1 MTLFHSGRP
10 VAVACLILSGL
21 VAACTA
27 EQPADDRPVA
37 AIDEAACDAG
47 MVGRFDTGA
56 DLFIAQFDARPDV
69 DDLHAIAAV
78 STILADEAFACVDH
92 LAVAGAYGRQ
102 GGLYIPA
109 PELFTLAFGDHWIE
123 ADDRHEDAAAE
134 LAVLIVERLQAGGDV
149 WIAEAGQSDL
159 TAMTIRAAQDIAPDL
174 DFAGR
179 VHLVQHSSWNESQT
193 DADALAFVRE
203 HMDYIR
209 IPDGNAAG
217 NGSPGFRT
225 ENGALWPRMLAD
237 ETVGATWAEAQ
248 RIADANNEK
257 AGYDN
262 PAVRAGGFDFSD
274 VSETAYIFGF
284 EDMAGVEAFAERFI
298 AAP

>member
-1 MTLFHSGRP
+1 MALHFSRRATT
-10 VAVACLILSGL
+10 AACLMFFGFLS
-21 VAACTA
+21 ACN
-27 EQPADDRPVA
+27 QPTDIEPKAVIDDA
-37 AIDEAACDAG
+37 SCDAG
-47 MVGRFDTGA
+47 MIGRFDTGQ

-69 DDLHAIAAV
+69 DDLHAVAAV

-92 LAVAGAYGRQ
+92 LAVAGAYGQQ

-109 PELFTLAFGDHWIE
+109 PDLFTLAFGDHWIE
-123 ADDRHEDAAAE
+123 AHERRQDAAAE
-134 LAVLIVERLQAGGDV
+134 LADLIVERLEAGGDV

-159 TAMTIRAAQDIAPDL
+159 TAATIRAARDIAPGLAYDQ
-174 DFAGR
+174 R

-193 DADALAFVRE
+193 EPDALAYVRE
-203 HMDYIR
+203 YTDYIR
-209 IPDGNAAG
+209 IPDGNAGG

-225 ENGALWPRMLAD
+225 ESGALWPALLAD
-237 ETVGATWAEAQ
+237 EDVGETWAEAK
-248 RIADANNEK
+248 RLADANNEK

-284 EDMAGVEAFAERFI
+284 EDMADVEAFMTRFI
-298 AAP
+298 GAD

>member
-1 MTLFHSGRP
+1 MAP
-10 VAVACLILSGL
+10 V
-21 VAACTA
+21 
-27 EQPADDRPVA
+27 
-37 AIDEAACDAG
+37 DEATCDAG
-47 MVGRFDTGA
+47 MIGRFDSGA

-78 STILADEAFACVDH
+78 ATVLADDAFACVDH

-109 PELFTLAFGDHWIE
+109 PELFDLAFGDHWIE
-123 ADDRHEDAAAE
+123 AHDRHQDAAAE
-134 LAVLIVERLQAGGDV
+134 LAALIVDRLQAGGDI

-159 TAMTIRAAQDIAPDL
+159 TAATIRAAREIAPEL
-174 DFAGR
+174 DFAAR

-193 DADALAFVRE
+193 DVDALGYVRE
-203 HMDYIR
+203 HTDYIR
-209 IPDGNAAG
+209 IPDGNAGG

-225 ENGALWPRMLAD
+225 EGGALWPMMLAD
-237 ETVGATWAEAQ
+237 EDVGAIWAEAK
-248 RIADANNEK
+248 RLADANNEK

-262 PAVRAGGFDFSD
+262 PAIGAGGFDFSD

-284 EDMAGVEAFAERFI
+284 EDMADVEAFAQRFI
-298 AAP
+298 AAE